1 MRPTSHGVVP
11 RNSGGAQLN
20 PSTPP
25 WIDINAPSNVI
36 ANIIIL
42 FEERASDCY
51 DILVIVMPLY
61 MNFKQLL
68 YSKWVNLP
76 TICIQ

>member
-1 MRPTSHGVVP
+1 MIYLLKIEMLRTSHGVVP

-51 DILVIVMPLY
+51 DILVIVMPLVKTVIY
-61 MNFKQLL
+61 EF
-68 YSKWVNLP
+68 
-76 TICIQ
+76 